1 MGRFF
6 AVPFECTLTG
16 RLLCLDSL
24 LLDAI
29 HIINVIGPGEEV
41 EDGRTPNAIDLSQI
55 QVIANLLDNFCLA
68 QHMMV
73 MLVVF

>member
-1 MGRFF
+1 MFL
-6 AVPFECTLTG
+6 PYLP
-16 RLLCLDSL
+16 LISDSF

-29 HIINVIGPGEEV
+29 HIIDIVGPGEEV